1 MEPGSLWSLK
11 GRRNGLAC
19 SGRSGVGWWQK
30 GRGPLVVGVGVP
42 LWNIPQEQAWLW
54 EGLRVGWT
62 ARDPGQAWASLAS
75 TRWAA
80 YVHGSLAF
88 LQFSSPGALVAI
100 SWEGGPYEHA
110 IGRSDVLPA

>member
-1 MEPGSLWSLK
+1 MGLLAVEGLESGG
-11 GRRNGLAC
+11 GRRGGGCWLLGLD
-19 SGRSGVGWWQK
+19 SHS
-30 GRGPLVVGVGVP
+30 

-62 ARDPGQAWASLAS
+62 ARDPGQAWASPAS

-88 LQFSSPGALVAI
+88 LQFSSPGALVTI
-100 SWEGGPYEHA
+100 SWE
-110 IGRSDVLPA
+110 